1 MGANERFYKCIIF
14 KTGFLKKRT
23 RWLLVVFTGVV
34 CHLFITTLT
43 VAKLAPF
50 CLLPSYTSGLLL
62 SGQVNF
68 QTADAIG
75 FIEWFIL
82 LILFA
87 AFSISFLRESS
98 E

>member
-1 MGANERFYKCIIF
+1 MM
-14 KTGFLKKRT
+14 KKRT
-23 RWLLVVFTGVV
+23 RWLLVVFMGVM

-50 CLLPSYTSGLLL
+50 YLLPSYTSGLPLF
-62 SGQVNF
+62 GQVNF

-75 FIEWFIL
+75 FIEWFVL
-82 LILFA
+82 LILLV
-87 AFSISFLRESS
+87 AFSVSFLRESP